1 MKIKV
6 AKENLEPIFVAGP
19 TASGKSDFAY
29 YLADIF
35 ESQVISCDSMQIYQG
50 LDVGTAKDSKEVL
63 EKYDVK
69 MVDIVPLDYDFSVA
83 EYAERAK
90 MEIENAIKNGKLP
103 IIVGG
108 TGLYFESLLYPMS
121 FGEAPK
127 DSNVRAKYEQ
137 ELKEKGNEYLYNKL
151 IKMDSEASTVI
162 HMADNKRIVRALEIM
177 ELTNKKWS
185 EVKDNKPQIN
195 PIMVAFNTDRAKLYE
210 RINERVDKMM
220 SLGLLDEVQ
229 KVNNFTYNSMK
240 AIGYREFIDYN
251 GDNLEQIVDKIKQDT
266 RNYAKRQLTWF
277 RKYHFVHWVEIGN
290 YDDALSYIKAR
301 LKTTEQF

>member
-6 AKENLEPIFVAGP
+6 PKENLEPIFVAGP

-29 YLADIF
+29 YLADTF
-35 ESQVISCDSMQIYQG
+35 ESQVISCDSMQIYKG
-50 LDVGTAKDSKEVL
+50 LDVGTAKDSKEIL
-63 EKYDVK
+63 DKYDVK
-69 MVDIVPLDYDFSVA
+69 MVDIVPVDYDFSVA

-90 MEIENAIKNGKLP
+90 KEIETAINNGKLP

-127 DSNVRAKYEQ
+127 DTTVRAKYEQ

-151 IKMDSEASTVI
+151 IKMDSEAATVI

-185 EVKDNKPQIN
+185 EVKDNKPEIN

-220 SLGLLDEVQ
+220 SLGLLDEVES
-229 KVNNFTYNSMK
+229 VNNFTYNSMK
-240 AIGYREFIDYN
+240 AIGYREFVDYN
-251 GDNLEQIVDKIKQDT
+251 GDNLEQIVDIIKQDT

-277 RKYHFVHWVEIGN
+277 RKYPFVHWVEIGN
-290 YDDALSYIKAR
+290 YDDALDYIKTR
-301 LKTTEQF
+301 LKIC

>member
-6 AKENLEPIFVAGP
+6 PKENLEPIFVAGP

-29 YLADIF
+29 YLADTF
-35 ESQVISCDSMQIYQG
+35 ESQVISCDSMQIYKG
-50 LDVGTAKDSKEVL
+50 LDVGTAKDSKEIL
-63 EKYDVK
+63 DKYDVK
-69 MVDIVPLDYDFSVA
+69 MVDIVPVDYDFSVA

-90 MEIENAIKNGKLP
+90 KEIETAIKNGKLP

-127 DSNVRAKYEQ
+127 DTTVRAKYEQ
-137 ELKEKGNEYLYNKL
+137 ELKEKGNEYMYNKL
-151 IKMDSEASTVI
+151 IEMDPEATTVI

-229 KVNNFTYNSMK
+229 SVNNFTYNSMK
-240 AIGYREFIDYN
+240 AIGYREFVDYN

-277 RKYHFVHWVEIGN
+277 RKYPFVHWVEIGN
-290 YDDALSYIKAR
+290 YKDALSYIKTR
-301 LKTTEQF
+301 LKIC

>member
-6 AKENLEPIFVAGP
+6 PKENLEPIFVAGP

-29 YLADIF
+29 YLADTF
-35 ESQVISCDSMQIYQG
+35 ESQVISCDSMQIYKG
-50 LDVGTAKDSKEVL
+50 LDVGTAKDPKEIL
-63 EKYDVK
+63 DKYDVK
-69 MVDIVPLDYDFSVA
+69 MVDIVPVDYDFSVA

-90 MEIENAIKNGKLP
+90 KEIDTAIKNGKLP

-127 DSNVRAKYEQ
+127 DPTVRAKYEQ
-137 ELKEKGNEYLYNKL
+137 ELKEKGNECLYDKL
-151 IKMDSEASTVI
+151 IKMDPEAATVI

-185 EVKDNKPQIN
+185 EVKDNKPEIN

-229 KVNNFTYNSMK
+229 SVNNFTYNSMK
-240 AIGYREFIDYN
+240 AIGYREFVDYN
-251 GDNLEQIVDKIKQDT
+251 GDNLEQIIEKIKQDT

-277 RKYHFVHWVEIGN
+277 RKYPFIHWVEIGD
-290 YDDALSYIKAR
+290 YEDALSYIKTR
-301 LKTTEQF
+301 LKTTKQF